1 MTRREFEIVTKSK
14 TQKKEKKEK
23 DKLKYVRT
31 IV

>member
-14 TQKKEKKEK
+14 TQKKKKKK